1 MKYTEW
7 HHEVHEAQPSVLHDA
22 TRCTSFL
29 RVLLFK
35 IFSEWWTRKPTRRR
49 FLELFANEF
58 NLVEKAPHARDFR
71 RSILEL
77 YHAPHY
83 KQAGTLKK

>member
-1 MKYTEW
+1 MDRKTNEATAELVFVSTTRWISHQIERVGKQREESIKPRAEGEW
-7 HHEVHEAQPSVLHDA
+7 FYA
-22 TRCTSFL
+22 
-29 RVLLFK
+29 
-35 IFSEWWTRKPTRRR
+35 

-77 YHAPHY
+77 YHNRSIRECS
-83 KQAGTLKK
+83 K

>member
-22 TRCTSFL
+22 TL
-29 RVLLFK
+29 
-35 IFSEWWTRKPTRRR
+35 
-49 FLELFANEF
+49 LELFVNEF

-77 YHAPHY
+77 YHNRSIRECT
-83 KQAGTLKK
+83 K